1 MEENSNIQEEV
12 KTELK
17 QENNQDDE
25 IEILEVEEVKEKKD
39 FSNVLSGIF
48 KNKKIITAAGIV
60 AVVIAAAVTCVVISV
75 NKRGTKQTL
84 AVEETTTQAE
94 TVTQEQTTEEP
105 KKLENLMLEANADES
120 SITAHFVNESGEA
133 VTGHNFAVRLLSGS
147 IEENQEKVDKLKND
161 KKSGTDNLKESTAVQ
176 TQENGSQSEDVVA
189 QTGATEYEDDNQDGE
204 VVITDLNE
212 GTYTLVAK
220 AYEGFALPDAAEV
233 SLVKYTVIENILE
246 SVVYED
252 ESTIKEDPE
261 NGRDDEPEDEPVT
274 PNGSIVI
281 TPPSYLD
288 DNNGVV
294 SHIKTQNDSYVYET
308 KNVST
313 AIFSDSDIASY
324 EKAAC
329 FIENNDEIKEFEGL
343 VKERTTVSVTDGDKS
358 VISTFLVKSDKK
370 QESQTT
376 AEKETQTASDGKLY
390 DVYTLSPVLV
400 KEYGDGWHNIGG
412 NRYYY
417 RGSQRVTGWQNID
430 GLQYYFD
437 GNGKLSSCT
446 MIDVSTYNGDIDW
459 NAVKA
464 AGVDY
469 AIIRVGYR
477 GYGTARLVQD
487 RRFEQNMR
495 GAINAGIRVGA
506 YIVTQAVNTEEAVEE
521 ASFIVE
527 KCRGYNVTLPL
538 AIDVEWAGNSY
549 EEGRANSISASTRT
563 DVINAFART
572 VMNSGYA
579 AMAYANKDWFEN
591 KIYSGNL
598 FSSCKIWLAQYRNTE
613 YTYGGRVNMWQYTSR
628 AVINGA
634 NTGMGYCDLNYYLV
648 DKNYKE

>member
-12 KTELK
+12 KTEIK

-48 KNKKIITAAGIV
+48 KNKKMLTAAGIV

-94 TVTQEQTTEEP
+94 TVTQEQTTEGP

-120 SITAHFVNESGEA
+120 SITAHFVNESGET

-281 TPPSYLD
+281 TPPSYSD

-308 KNVST
+308 KNVIT
-313 AIFSDSDIASY
+313 ALFSDSDIASY

-376 AEKETQTASDGKLY
+376 AEKESQTASDGKLY

-572 VMNSGYA
+572 VMNSGYT

-613 YTYGGRVNMWQYTSR
+613 YTYGGRVNMWQYTSKGR
-628 AVINGA
+628 VDGING
-634 NTGMGYCDLNYYLV
+634 DV
-648 DKNYKE
+648 DISAWVY

>member
-12 KTELK
+12 KTEIK
-17 QENNQDDE
+17 QGNNQDDE

-48 KNKKIITAAGIV
+48 KNKKILTAAGIV

-220 AYEGFALPDAAEV
+220 AYKGFALPDAAEV

-281 TPPSYLD
+281 TPPSYSD

-370 QESQTT
+370 QESQMT

-495 GAINAGIRVGA
+495 GAINAGISVGA

-613 YTYGGRVNMWQYTSR
+613 YTYGGRVNMWQYTSKGR
-628 AVINGA
+628 VDGING
-634 NTGMGYCDLNYYLV
+634 DV
-648 DKNYKE
+648 DISAWVY

>member
-12 KTELK
+12 KTEIK

-39 FSNVLSGIF
+39 FSNVLFGIF
-48 KNKKIITAAGIV
+48 KNKKVITAAGIV

-120 SITAHFVNESGEA
+120 SITAHFVNESGET

-281 TPPSYLD
+281 TPPSYSD

-598 FSSCKIWLAQYRNTE
+598 FSLCKIWLAQYRNTE
-613 YTYGGRVNMWQYTSR
+613 YTYGGRVNMWQYTSKGR
-628 AVINGA
+628 VDGING
-634 NTGMGYCDLNYYLV
+634 DV
-648 DKNYKE
+648 DISAWVY

>member
-12 KTELK
+12 KTEIK

-39 FSNVLSGIF
+39 FSNVLSGVF
-48 KNKKIITAAGIV
+48 KNKKTLTAAGIV

-105 KKLENLMLEANADES
+105 KKLENLMLEANAEES

-176 TQENGSQSEDVVA
+176 TQENGSQSEDVVV

-204 VVITDLNE
+204 VVITDLND

-281 TPPSYLD
+281 TPPSYSD

-527 KCRGYNVTLPL
+527 KCRGYNATLPL

-572 VMNSGYA
+572 VMNSGYT

-613 YTYGGRVNMWQYTSR
+613 YTYGGRVNMWQYTSKGR
-628 AVINGA
+628 VDGING
-634 NTGMGYCDLNYYLV
+634 DV
-648 DKNYKE
+648 DISAWVY

>member
-1 MEENSNIQEEV
+1 VEENSNIQEEV
-12 KTELK
+12 KTEIK

-39 FSNVLSGIF
+39 FSNVLSGIL
-48 KNKKIITAAGIV
+48 KNKKILTAAGIV

-94 TVTQEQTTEEP
+94 TVTHEQTTEEP

-120 SITAHFVNESGEA
+120 SITAHFVNESGET

-281 TPPSYLD
+281 TPPSYSD

-572 VMNSGYA
+572 VMNSGYT

-613 YTYGGRVNMWQYTSR
+613 YTYGGRVNMWQYTSKGR
-628 AVINGA
+628 VDGING
-634 NTGMGYCDLNYYLV
+634 DV
-648 DKNYKE
+648 DISAWVY

>member
-12 KTELK
+12 KTEIK

-48 KNKKIITAAGIV
+48 KNKKMLTAAGIV

-220 AYEGFALPDAAEV
+220 AYAGFALPDAAEV

-313 AIFSDSDIASY
+313 ALFSDSDIAAY

-446 MIDVSTYNGDIDW
+446 MNDVSTYNGDIDW

-613 YTYGGRVNMWQYTSR
+613 YTYGGRVNMWQYTSKGR
-628 AVINGA
+628 VDGING
-634 NTGMGYCDLNYYLV
+634 DV
-648 DKNYKE
+648 DISAWVY

>member
-12 KTELK
+12 KTEIK

-25 IEILEVEEVKEKKD
+25 IEILEIEEVKEKKD

-48 KNKKIITAAGIV
+48 KNKKIITVAGIV

-94 TVTQEQTTEEP
+94 TVTHEQTTEEP

-281 TPPSYLD
+281 TPPSYSD

-308 KNVST
+308 KNVRT

-572 VMNSGYA
+572 VMNSGYT

-613 YTYGGRVNMWQYTSR
+613 YTYGGRVNMWQYTSKGR
-628 AVINGA
+628 VDGING
-634 NTGMGYCDLNYYLV
+634 DV
-648 DKNYKE
+648 DISAWVY

>member
-12 KTELK
+12 KTEIK

-133 VTGHNFAVRLLSGS
+133 VTGHNFAVRLLNGS

-161 KKSGTDNLKESTAVQ
+161 KKSGTYNLKESTAVQ

-506 YIVTQAVNTEEAVEE
+506 YIVTQAVNTEEAIEE

-613 YTYGGRVNMWQYTSR
+613 YTYGGRVNMWQYTSKGR
-628 AVINGA
+628 VDGING
-634 NTGMGYCDLNYYLV
+634 DV
-648 DKNYKE
+648 DISAWVY

>member
-1 MEENSNIQEEV
+1 MEENNIQEEEV
-12 KTELK
+12 KTEIK

-25 IEILEVEEVKEKKD
+25 IEILEVEEVKEKKN
-39 FSNVLSGIF
+39 FSNVLSGIL
-48 KNKKIITAAGIV
+48 KNKKILTAAGIV

-84 AVEETTTQAE
+84 AVEETTTHAE

-161 KKSGTDNLKESTAVQ
+161 KKSGTDNLKESTVVQ

-252 ESTIKEDPE
+252 ESTIQEDPE

-281 TPPSYLD
+281 TPPSYSD

-313 AIFSDSDIASY
+313 ALFSDSDIASY

-446 MIDVSTYNGDIDW
+446 MIDVSTYNGNIDW

-572 VMNSGYA
+572 VMNSGYT

-613 YTYGGRVNMWQYTSR
+613 YTYGGRVNMWQYTSKGR
-628 AVINGA
+628 VDGING
-634 NTGMGYCDLNYYLV
+634 DV
-648 DKNYKE
+648 DISAWVY

>member
-12 KTELK
+12 KTEIK

-39 FSNVLSGIF
+39 FSNVLSGVF
-48 KNKKIITAAGIV
+48 KNKKTLTAAGIV
-60 AVVIAAAVTCVVISV
+60 AVVIAAAVICVVISV

-105 KKLENLMLEANADES
+105 KKLENLMLEANAEES

-281 TPPSYLD
+281 TPPSYSD

-572 VMNSGYA
+572 VMNSGYT

-613 YTYGGRVNMWQYTSR
+613 YTYGGRVNMWQYTSKGR
-628 AVINGA
+628 VDGING
-634 NTGMGYCDLNYYLV
+634 DV
-648 DKNYKE
+648 DISAWVY

>member
-12 KTELK
+12 KTEIK

-25 IEILEVEEVKEKKD
+25 IEILEVEEVKEKKN

-60 AVVIAAAVTCVVISV
+60 AVVIAAAVICVVISV

-252 ESTIKEDPE
+252 ESTIQEDPE

-281 TPPSYLD
+281 TPPSYSD

-613 YTYGGRVNMWQYTSR
+613 YTYGGRVNMWQYTSKGR
-628 AVINGA
+628 VDGING
-634 NTGMGYCDLNYYLV
+634 DV
-648 DKNYKE
+648 DISAWVY

>member
-12 KTELK
+12 KTEIK

-252 ESTIKEDPE
+252 ESTIQEDPE

-370 QESQTT
+370 QESQITT
-376 AEKETQTASDGKLY
+376 EKETQTASDGKLY

-538 AIDVEWAGNSY
+538 AIDVEWTTNRD
-549 EEGRANSISASTRT
+549 GRADYISVSTRT

-613 YTYGGRVNMWQYTSR
+613 YTYGGRVNMWQYTSKGR
-628 AVINGA
+628 VDGING
-634 NTGMGYCDLNYYLV
+634 DV
-648 DKNYKE
+648 DISAWVY

>member
-12 KTELK
+12 KTEIK

-48 KNKKIITAAGIV
+48 KNKKMLTAAGIV

-120 SITAHFVNESGEA
+120 SITAHFVNESGET

-220 AYEGFALPDAAEV
+220 AYEGFVLPDAAEV

-281 TPPSYLD
+281 TPPSYSD

-308 KNVST
+308 KNVIT
-313 AIFSDSDIASY
+313 ALFSDSDIASY

-376 AEKETQTASDGKLY
+376 AEKESQTASDGKLY

-572 VMNSGYA
+572 VMNSGYT

-613 YTYGGRVNMWQYTSR
+613 YTYGGRVNMWQYTSKGR
-628 AVINGA
+628 VDGING
-634 NTGMGYCDLNYYLV
+634 DV
-648 DKNYKE
+648 DISAWVY

>member
-12 KTELK
+12 KTEIK

-39 FSNVLSGIF
+39 FSNVLYGIF

-161 KKSGTDNLKESTAVQ
+161 KKSGIDDFKESTAVQ
-176 TQENGSQSEDVVA
+176 TQENGSLSEDVVA

-313 AIFSDSDIASY
+313 ALFSDSDIASY

-390 DVYTLSPVLV
+390 YVYTLSPVLV

-613 YTYGGRVNMWQYTSR
+613 YTYGGRVNMWQYTSKGR
-628 AVINGA
+628 VDGING
-634 NTGMGYCDLNYYLV
+634 DV
-648 DKNYKE
+648 DISAWVY

>member
-12 KTELK
+12 KTEIK

-39 FSNVLSGIF
+39 FSNVLYGIF

-161 KKSGTDNLKESTAVQ
+161 KKSGIDDFKESTAVQ
-176 TQENGSQSEDVVA
+176 TQENGSLSEDVVA

-281 TPPSYLD
+281 TPPSYSD

-313 AIFSDSDIASY
+313 ALFSDSDIASY

-446 MIDVSTYNGDIDW
+446 MIDVSKHNGDIDW

-487 RRFEQNMR
+487 ACFDQNMR

-527 KCRGYNVTLPL
+527 KCREYNVTLPL
-538 AIDVEWAGNSY
+538 AIDVEWTTNRD
-549 EEGRANSISASTRT
+549 GRADYISVSTRT

-613 YTYGGRVNMWQYTSR
+613 YTYGGRVNMWQYTSKGR
-628 AVINGA
+628 VDGING
-634 NTGMGYCDLNYYLV
+634 DV
-648 DKNYKE
+648 DISAWVY

>member
-12 KTELK
+12 KTEIK

-48 KNKKIITAAGIV
+48 KNKKILTAAGIV

-313 AIFSDSDIASY
+313 ALFSDSDIASY

-370 QESQTT
+370 QESQMT

-446 MIDVSTYNGDIDW
+446 MIDVSKHNGDIDW

-487 RRFEQNMR
+487 ACFDQNMR

-538 AIDVEWAGNSY
+538 AIDVEWTTNRD
-549 EEGRANSISASTRT
+549 GRADYISVSTRT

-572 VMNSGYA
+572 VMNSGYT

-613 YTYGGRVNMWQYTSR
+613 YTYGGRVNMWQYTSKGR
-628 AVINGA
+628 VDGING
-634 NTGMGYCDLNYYLV
+634 DV
-648 DKNYKE
+648 DISAWVY

>member
-12 KTELK
+12 KTEIK
-17 QENNQDDE
+17 QGNNQDDE

-133 VTGHNFAVRLLSGS
+133 VTGHNFAVCLLSGS

-281 TPPSYLD
+281 TPPSYSD

-400 KEYGDGWHNIGG
+400 KEYGDGWHNIGR

-613 YTYGGRVNMWQYTSR
+613 YTYGGRVNMWQYTSKGR
-628 AVINGA
+628 VDGING
-634 NTGMGYCDLNYYLV
+634 DV
-648 DKNYKE
+648 DISAWVY

>member
-12 KTELK
+12 KTEIK
-17 QENNQDDE
+17 QGNNQDDE

-161 KKSGTDNLKESTAVQ
+161 KKSGIDNLKESTAVQ
-176 TQENGSQSEDVVA
+176 TQENGSLSEDVVA

-233 SLVKYTVIENILE
+233 LLVKYTVIENILE

-281 TPPSYLD
+281 TSPSYSD

-313 AIFSDSDIASY
+313 ALFSDSDIASY

-390 DVYTLSPVLV
+390 GVYPLSPVLV

-613 YTYGGRVNMWQYTSR
+613 YTYGGRVNMWQYTSKGR
-628 AVINGA
+628 VDGING
-634 NTGMGYCDLNYYLV
+634 DV
-648 DKNYKE
+648 DISAWVY

>member
-12 KTELK
+12 KTEIK

-48 KNKKIITAAGIV
+48 KNKKILTAAGIV

-94 TVTQEQTTEEP
+94 TVTQEQTTEES

-252 ESTIKEDPE
+252 ESTIQEDPE

-370 QESQTT
+370 QESQITT
-376 AEKETQTASDGKLY
+376 EKETQKASDGKLY

-591 KIYSGNL
+591 KIYLGNL

-613 YTYGGRVNMWQYTSR
+613 YTYGGRVNMWQYTSKGR
-628 AVINGA
+628 VDGING
-634 NTGMGYCDLNYYLV
+634 DV
-648 DKNYKE
+648 DISAWVY

>member
-12 KTELK
+12 KTEIK
-17 QENNQDDE
+17 QGNNQDDE

-133 VTGHNFAVRLLSGS
+133 VTGHNFAVCLLSGS

-281 TPPSYLD
+281 TPPSYSD

-313 AIFSDSDIASY
+313 AIFSDSDIATY

-613 YTYGGRVNMWQYTSR
+613 YTYGGRVNMWQYTSKGR
-628 AVINGA
+628 VDGING
-634 NTGMGYCDLNYYLV
+634 DV
-648 DKNYKE
+648 DISAWVY

>member
-12 KTELK
+12 KTEIK
-17 QENNQDDE
+17 QGNNQDDE

-176 TQENGSQSEDVVA
+176 TQENGSLSEDVVA

-281 TPPSYLD
+281 TPPSYSD

-294 SHIKTQNDSYVYET
+294 SHIKTQNNSYVYET

-446 MIDVSTYNGDIDW
+446 MIDVSKHNGDIDW

-487 RRFEQNMR
+487 ACFDQNMR

-613 YTYGGRVNMWQYTSR
+613 YTYGGRVNMWQYTSKGR
-628 AVINGA
+628 VDGING
-634 NTGMGYCDLNYYLV
+634 DV
-648 DKNYKE
+648 DISAWVY

>member
-12 KTELK
+12 KTEIK

-48 KNKKIITAAGIV
+48 KNKKILTAAGIV

-176 TQENGSQSEDVVA
+176 TQENGSMSEDVVA

-220 AYEGFALPDAAEV
+220 AYEGFALPDVAEV

-281 TPPSYLD
+281 TPPSYSD

-549 EEGRANSISASTRT
+549 EEARANSISASTRT

-613 YTYGGRVNMWQYTSR
+613 YTYGGRVNMWQYTSKGR
-628 AVINGA
+628 VDGING
-634 NTGMGYCDLNYYLV
+634 DV
-648 DKNYKE
+648 DISAWVY

>member
-1 MEENSNIQEEV
+1 MEENNIQEEEV
-12 KTELK
+12 KTEIK

-39 FSNVLSGIF
+39 FSNVLSGIL
-48 KNKKIITAAGIV
+48 KNKKILTAAGIV

-189 QTGATEYEDDNQDGE
+189 QTGATEYEDDNQDGK

-252 ESTIKEDPE
+252 ESTIQEDPE

-281 TPPSYLD
+281 TPPSYSD

-294 SHIKTQNDSYVYET
+294 SHIKIQNDSYVYET

-313 AIFSDSDIASY
+313 ALFSDSDIASY

-446 MIDVSTYNGDIDW
+446 MIDVSKHNGDIDW

-487 RRFEQNMR
+487 ACFDQNMR
-495 GAINAGIRVGA
+495 GAINAGIRVGT

-538 AIDVEWAGNSY
+538 AIDVEWTTNRD
-549 EEGRANSISASTRT
+549 GRADYISVSTRT

-572 VMNSGYA
+572 VMNSGYT

-613 YTYGGRVNMWQYTSR
+613 YTYGGRVNMWQYTSKGR
-628 AVINGA
+628 VDGING
-634 NTGMGYCDLNYYLV
+634 DV
-648 DKNYKE
+648 DISAWVY

>member
-12 KTELK
+12 KTEIK

-48 KNKKIITAAGIV
+48 KNKKILTAAGIV

-161 KKSGTDNLKESTAVQ
+161 KKSGTYNLKESTAVQ
-176 TQENGSQSEDVVA
+176 TQENGSLSEDVVA

-308 KNVST
+308 KNVIT
-313 AIFSDSDIASY
+313 ALFSDSDIASY

-613 YTYGGRVNMWQYTSR
+613 YTYGGRVNMWQYTSKGR
-628 AVINGA
+628 VDGING
-634 NTGMGYCDLNYYLV
+634 DV
-648 DKNYKE
+648 DISAWVY

>member
-12 KTELK
+12 KTEIK

-39 FSNVLSGIF
+39 FSNVLSGVF
-48 KNKKIITAAGIV
+48 KNKKTLTAAGIV
-60 AVVIAAAVTCVVISV
+60 AVVIATAVTCVVISV

-105 KKLENLMLEANADES
+105 KKLENLMLEANAEES

-281 TPPSYLD
+281 TPPSYSD

-459 NAVKA
+459 NTVKA

-572 VMNSGYA
+572 VMNSGYT

-613 YTYGGRVNMWQYTSR
+613 YTYGGRVNMWQYTSKGR
-628 AVINGA
+628 VDGING
-634 NTGMGYCDLNYYLV
+634 DV
-648 DKNYKE
+648 DISAWVY

>member
-1 MEENSNIQEEV
+1 M
-12 KTELK
+12 
-17 QENNQDDE
+17 
-25 IEILEVEEVKEKKD
+25 
-39 FSNVLSGIF
+39 SGIF

-75 NKRGTKQTL
+75 NKRGTKKTL

-161 KKSGTDNLKESTAVQ
+161 KKSGIDNLKESTAVQ
-176 TQENGSQSEDVVA
+176 TQENGSLSEDVVA

-252 ESTIKEDPE
+252 ET
-261 NGRDDEPEDEPVT
+261 T
-274 PNGSIVI
+274 PLLSSEYDGGVI
-281 TPPSYLD
+281 TIEPFGVTGSSSGSSSLPFSGSSLIVLSSSYT
-288 DNNGVV
+288 
-294 SHIKTQNDSYVYET
+294 TQNDSYVYET

-313 AIFSDSDIASY
+313 ALFSDSDIASY

-613 YTYGGRVNMWQYTSR
+613 YTYGGRVNMWQYTSKGR
-628 AVINGA
+628 VDGING
-634 NTGMGYCDLNYYLV
+634 DV
-648 DKNYKE
+648 DISAWVY

>member
-12 KTELK
+12 KTEIK

-48 KNKKIITAAGIV
+48 KNKKILTAAGIV

-94 TVTQEQTTEEP
+94 TVTQEQTTEES

-120 SITAHFVNESGEA
+120 SITAHFVNDSGEA

-252 ESTIKEDPE
+252 ESTIQEDPE

-370 QESQTT
+370 QESQITT
-376 AEKETQTASDGKLY
+376 EKETQKASDGKLY

-613 YTYGGRVNMWQYTSR
+613 YTYGGRVNMWQYTSKGR
-628 AVINGA
+628 VDGING
-634 NTGMGYCDLNYYLV
+634 DV
-648 DKNYKE
+648 DISAWVY

>member
-1 MEENSNIQEEV
+1 MFCS
-12 KTELK
+12 
-17 QENNQDDE
+17 
-25 IEILEVEEVKEKKD
+25 
-39 FSNVLSGIF
+39 FPVLRLRGGDGIF
-48 KNKKIITAAGIV
+48 KNKKILTAAGIV

-94 TVTQEQTTEEP
+94 TVTQEQTTEES

-252 ESTIKEDPE
+252 ESTIQEDPE

-370 QESQTT
+370 QESQITT
-376 AEKETQTASDGKLY
+376 EKETQKASDGKLY

-613 YTYGGRVNMWQYTSR
+613 YTYGGRVNMWQYTSKGR
-628 AVINGA
+628 VDGING
-634 NTGMGYCDLNYYLV
+634 DV
-648 DKNYKE
+648 DISAWVY

>member
-12 KTELK
+12 KTEIK

-39 FSNVLSGIF
+39 FSNVLSGVF
-48 KNKKIITAAGIV
+48 KNKKTLTVAGIV

-105 KKLENLMLEANADES
+105 KKLENLMLEANAEES

-281 TPPSYLD
+281 TPPSYSD

-572 VMNSGYA
+572 VMNSGYT

-613 YTYGGRVNMWQYTSR
+613 YTYGGRVNMWQYTSKGR
-628 AVINGA
+628 VDGING
-634 NTGMGYCDLNYYLV
+634 DV
-648 DKNYKE
+648 DISAWVY

>member
-1 MEENSNIQEEV
+1 VEENSNIQEEV
-12 KTELK
+12 KTEIK

-48 KNKKIITAAGIV
+48 KNKKTLTAAGIV

-105 KKLENLMLEANADES
+105 KKLENLMLEANAEES

-281 TPPSYLD
+281 TPPSYSD

-572 VMNSGYA
+572 VMNSGYT

-613 YTYGGRVNMWQYTSR
+613 YTYGGRVNMWQYTSKGR
-628 AVINGA
+628 VDGING
-634 NTGMGYCDLNYYLV
+634 DV
-648 DKNYKE
+648 DISAWVY

>member
-1 MEENSNIQEEV
+1 VEENSNIQEEV
-12 KTELK
+12 KTEIK

-39 FSNVLSGIF
+39 FSNVLSGVF
-48 KNKKIITAAGIV
+48 KNKKTLTAAGIV
-60 AVVIAAAVTCVVISV
+60 AVVIATAVTCVVISV

-105 KKLENLMLEANADES
+105 KKLENLMLEANAEES

-281 TPPSYLD
+281 TPPSYSD

-572 VMNSGYA
+572 VMNSGYT

-613 YTYGGRVNMWQYTSR
+613 YTYGGRVNMWQYTSKGR
-628 AVINGA
+628 VDGING
-634 NTGMGYCDLNYYLV
+634 DV
-648 DKNYKE
+648 DISAWVY

>member
-12 KTELK
+12 KTEIK
-17 QENNQDDE
+17 QGNNQDDE

-48 KNKKIITAAGIV
+48 KNKKILTAAGIV

-176 TQENGSQSEDVVA
+176 TQKNGSQSEDVVA

-281 TPPSYLD
+281 TPPSYSD

-313 AIFSDSDIASY
+313 ALFSDSDIASY

-370 QESQTT
+370 HESQTT
-376 AEKETQTASDGKLY
+376 AEKETQKASDGKLY

-613 YTYGGRVNMWQYTSR
+613 YTYGGRVNMWQYTSKGR
-628 AVINGA
+628 VDGING
-634 NTGMGYCDLNYYLV
+634 DV
-648 DKNYKE
+648 DISAWVY

>member
-12 KTELK
+12 KTEIK
-17 QENNQDDE
+17 QGNNQDDE

-161 KKSGTDNLKESTAVQ
+161 KKSGIDNLKESTEVQ
-176 TQENGSQSEDVVA
+176 TQENGSLSEDVVA

-281 TPPSYLD
+281 TPPSYSD

-313 AIFSDSDIASY
+313 ALFSDSDIASY

-613 YTYGGRVNMWQYTSR
+613 YTYGGRVNMWQYTSKGR
-628 AVINGA
+628 VDGING
-634 NTGMGYCDLNYYLV
+634 DV
-648 DKNYKE
+648 DISAWVY

>member
-12 KTELK
+12 KTEIK

-48 KNKKIITAAGIV
+48 KNKKTLMAAGIV

-105 KKLENLMLEANADES
+105 KKLENLMLEANAEES

-261 NGRDDEPEDEPVT
+261 NGRDNEQAGEPVT

-572 VMNSGYA
+572 VMNSGYT

-613 YTYGGRVNMWQYTSR
+613 YTYGGRVNMWQYTSKGR
-628 AVINGA
+628 VDGING
-634 NTGMGYCDLNYYLV
+634 DV
-648 DKNYKE
+648 DISAWVY

>member
-12 KTELK
+12 KTEIK

-48 KNKKIITAAGIV
+48 KNKKILTAAGIV

-579 AMAYANKDWFEN
+579 AMT
-591 KIYSGNL
+591 
-598 FSSCKIWLAQYRNTE
+598 CKIWLAQYRNTE
-613 YTYGGRVNMWQYTSR
+613 YTYGGRVNMWQYTSKGR
-628 AVINGA
+628 VDGING
-634 NTGMGYCDLNYYLV
+634 DV
-648 DKNYKE
+648 DISAWVY

>member
-12 KTELK
+12 KTEIK
-17 QENNQDDE
+17 QGNNQDDE

-48 KNKKIITAAGIV
+48 KNKKILTAAGIV

-105 KKLENLMLEANADES
+105 KKLENLMLEANAEES

-281 TPPSYLD
+281 TPPSYSD

-572 VMNSGYA
+572 VMNSGYT

-598 FSSCKIWLAQYRNTE
+598 FASCKIWLAQYRNTE
-613 YTYGGRVNMWQYTSR
+613 YTYGGRVNMWQYTSKGR
-628 AVINGA
+628 VDGING
-634 NTGMGYCDLNYYLV
+634 DV
-648 DKNYKE
+648 DISAWVY

>member
-1 MEENSNIQEEV
+1 MEENNIQEEEV
-12 KTELK
+12 KTEIK

-39 FSNVLSGIF
+39 FSNVLSGIL
-48 KNKKIITAAGIV
+48 KNKKILTAAGIV

-84 AVEETTTQAE
+84 AVEETTTHAE
-94 TVTQEQTTEEP
+94 TVTQEQTTEEQ
-105 KKLENLMLEANADES
+105 KKLENLMLEANADDS

-252 ESTIKEDPE
+252 ESTIQEDPE

-281 TPPSYLD
+281 TPPSYSD

-313 AIFSDSDIASY
+313 ALFSDSDIASY

-446 MIDVSTYNGDIDW
+446 MIDVSTYNGNIDW

-572 VMNSGYA
+572 VMNSGYT

-613 YTYGGRVNMWQYTSR
+613 YTYGGRVNMWQYTSKGR
-628 AVINGA
+628 VDGING
-634 NTGMGYCDLNYYLV
+634 DV
-648 DKNYKE
+648 DISAWVY

>member
-12 KTELK
+12 KTEIK

-39 FSNVLSGIF
+39 FSNVLSGIL
-48 KNKKIITAAGIV
+48 KNKKILTAAGIV

-94 TVTQEQTTEEP
+94 TVTHEQTTEEP

-120 SITAHFVNESGEA
+120 SITAHFVNESGET

-281 TPPSYLD
+281 TPPSYSD

-572 VMNSGYA
+572 VMNSGYT

-613 YTYGGRVNMWQYTSR
+613 YTYGGRVNMWQYTSKGR
-628 AVINGA
+628 VDGING
-634 NTGMGYCDLNYYLV
+634 DV
-648 DKNYKE
+648 DISAWVY

>member
-1 MEENSNIQEEV
+1 MEENNIQEEEV
-12 KTELK
+12 KTEIK

-39 FSNVLSGIF
+39 FSNVLSGIL
-48 KNKKIITAAGIV
+48 KNKKILTAAGIV

-133 VTGHNFAVRLLSGS
+133 VTGHNVAVRLLSGS
-147 IEENQEKVDKLKND
+147 IQENQEKVDKLKND

-189 QTGATEYEDDNQDGE
+189 QTGATEYEDDNQDGK

-252 ESTIKEDPE
+252 ESTIQEDPE

-281 TPPSYLD
+281 TPPSYSD

-294 SHIKTQNDSYVYET
+294 SHIKIQNDSYVYET

-313 AIFSDSDIASY
+313 ALFSDSDIASY

-446 MIDVSTYNGDIDW
+446 MIDVSKHNGDIDW

-487 RRFEQNMR
+487 ACFDQNMR
-495 GAINAGIRVGA
+495 GAINAGIRVGT

-538 AIDVEWAGNSY
+538 AIDVEWTTNRD
-549 EEGRANSISASTRT
+549 GRADYISVSTRT

-572 VMNSGYA
+572 VMNSGYT

-613 YTYGGRVNMWQYTSR
+613 YTYGGRVNMWQYTSKGR
-628 AVINGA
+628 VDGING
-634 NTGMGYCDLNYYLV
+634 DV
-648 DKNYKE
+648 DISAWVY